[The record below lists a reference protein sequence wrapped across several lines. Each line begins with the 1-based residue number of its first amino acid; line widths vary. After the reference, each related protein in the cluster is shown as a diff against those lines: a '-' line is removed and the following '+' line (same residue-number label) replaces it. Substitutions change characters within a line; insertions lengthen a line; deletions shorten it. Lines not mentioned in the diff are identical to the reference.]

1 MAGKTI
7 ELELGFRSQPIG
19 ERIVSYSYNGLQ
31 PPWTSHVGRYFLSD
45 DDNEDNRYDLYKKM
59 TLMIAPVTMIMLML
73 MLTCQNHI

>member
-45 DDNEDNRYDLYKKM
+45 DDNEDNSDDADEM
-59 TLMIAPVTMIMLML
+59 MLMIAPVTMIMLML
-73 MLTCQNHI
+73 MLTCQNRI